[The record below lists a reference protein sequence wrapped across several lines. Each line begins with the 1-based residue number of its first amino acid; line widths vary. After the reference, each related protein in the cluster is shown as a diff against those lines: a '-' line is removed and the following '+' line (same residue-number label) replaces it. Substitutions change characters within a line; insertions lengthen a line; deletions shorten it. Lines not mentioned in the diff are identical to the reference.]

1 MYTGLLP
8 TGELNGDYRYV
19 AIDERGI
26 DLQLGY
32 VKYVCT
38 YICSH

>member
-1 MYTGLLP
+1 MYVGLFP
-8 TGELNGDYRYV
+8 TGELNGEYQYV

-26 DLQLGY
+26 DLQIGY

-38 YICSH
+38 YIHSD